1 VTEGSPGSDLPE
13 PGLFFYYSYLL
24 ENRFFFVT
32 APAKKQLGKKKT
44 G

>member
-1 VTEGSPGSDLPE
+1 VIEGSPGSELPE
-13 PGLFFYYSYLL
+13 PGLFFYSRTSL
-24 ENRFFFVT
+24 EKRFFFVN

>member
-1 VTEGSPGSDLPE
+1 VIEGSPRFRTAGT
-13 PGLFFYYSYLL
+13 GTVFFVRTSL
-24 ENRFFFVT
+24 EKRFFFVN